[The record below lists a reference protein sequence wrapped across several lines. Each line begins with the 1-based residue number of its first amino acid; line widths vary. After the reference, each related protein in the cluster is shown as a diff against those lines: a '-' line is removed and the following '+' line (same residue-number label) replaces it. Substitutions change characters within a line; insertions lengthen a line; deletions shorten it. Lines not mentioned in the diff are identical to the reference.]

1 MSDYITCSDASS
13 RRTGPLAEQE
23 QQQQQQQ
30 QQQQEQE
37 QEQEQQ
43 EQQQQQ
49 QQPELLEDYRRVA
62 QAEVAPLC
70 LGLGAHARVRG
81 VAAGFSFCVLLLE
94 GSALC

>member
-23 QQQQQQQ
+23 QQQQEQQ

-37 QEQEQQ
+37 
-43 EQQQQQ
+43 

-62 QAEVAPLC
+62 QAEVAPLY
-70 LGLGAHARVRG
+70 LGLGPHARVRG

>member
-23 QQQQQQQ
+23 QQQQ
-30 QQQQEQE
+30 EQE
-37 QEQEQQ
+37 QEQE
-43 EQQQQQ
+43 QQQ

>member
-23 QQQQQQQ
+23 QQQQQQEQ
-30 QQQQEQE
+30 QEQEQQQQEQ
-37 QEQEQQ
+37 
-43 EQQQQQ
+43 QQQQQ